1 MTPKQ
6 KTTTMLKSTLTFLL
20 VILTFCG
27 FAQSADEA
35 EVRKLELIGTD
46 AFLKG
51 DTTTLKKLWDT
62 GYVVRNPFNRI
73 VGVKEIMGLVRNQK
87 ITQVRFESVIDKIT
101 VNQNIAIVM
110 GHDQPDEKT
119 AASGVAKE
127 VLSPRLWTNIW
138 MKTNGD
144 WRQIARQATNT
155 CK

>member
-1 MTPKQ
+1 MIK
-6 KTTTMLKSTLTFLL
+6 LSLTFLL
-20 VILTFCG
+20 VVLAFCG
-27 FAQSADEA
+27 FAQSNDES
-35 EVRKLELIGTD
+35 EIRKIESIATD

-62 GYVVRNPFNRI
+62 DYVVRNPFNRI
-73 VGVKEIMGLVRNQK
+73 VGVKEIMGLVKNQK
-87 ITQVRFESVIDKIT
+87 ITQVKFETIIDKIT
-101 VNQNIAIVM
+101 INQNIAVVM

-138 MKTNGD
+138 MKTNGN

-155 CK
+155 CP

>member
-1 MTPKQ
+1 MIK
-6 KTTTMLKSTLTFLL
+6 LSLTFLL
-20 VILTFCG
+20 TTLTFCG
-27 FAQSADEA
+27 FAQSSDEV
-35 EVRKLELIGTD
+35 EVRKLESIGTD
-46 AFLKG
+46 AFLKS
-51 DTTTLKKLWDT
+51 DTTTLKKLWDSN
-62 GYVVRNPFNRI
+62 YVVRNPFNRI

-87 ITQVRFESVIDKIT
+87 ITQVRFETIIDKVTI
-101 VNQNIAIVM
+101 NRNIAIVM

-138 MKTNGD
+138 MKTKGN